1 VPRTDSYYNTCNN
14 SCTTQIAVQDVGSD
28 TKEVLEFARDRVVEM
43 ALGHGHLVVAT
54 ATQCFIYAVTNWNTP
69 HIFDL
74 RGAVSLLALAPR
86 HFLTVDALAGV
97 QVVTRLV
104 QVLAV

>member
-1 VPRTDSYYNTCNN
+1 
-14 SCTTQIAVQDVGSD
+14 VQDVGSD
-28 TKEVLEFARDRVVEM
+28 TKEVLDFARDRVVEM

-74 RGAVSLLALAPR
+74 RGAVSLIALAPR

-97 QVVTRLV
+97 QVTCLPLQVHAVHRCV
-104 QVLAV
+104 QQVGTSKVLC